1 MNQSEINRAV
11 AQATGETVREI
22 RRRGFSLIDPDEVGF
37 DLEPDDR
44 QPQIVDWDTL
54 DAQRYAMCRPD
65 STHIALV

>member
-22 RRRGFSLIDPDEVGF
+22 RRRGFSLVNPDEVGF
-37 DLEPDDR
+37 DTEPDDR
-44 QPQIVDWDTL
+44 PPQIVDWDSL
-54 DAQRYAMCRPD
+54 AGQRYAMCRPD